1 VKEGRKYLILRLGST
16 WRGGKRRGQ

>member
-1 VKEGRKYLILRLGST
+1 MLRLGST